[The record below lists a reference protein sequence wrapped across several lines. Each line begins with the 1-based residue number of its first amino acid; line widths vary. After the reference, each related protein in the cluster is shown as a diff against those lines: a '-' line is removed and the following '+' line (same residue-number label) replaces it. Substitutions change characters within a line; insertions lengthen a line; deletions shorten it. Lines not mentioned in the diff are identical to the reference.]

1 MRITIRFVGV
11 LLVVSACAR
20 PNPEMQQALGETVY
34 ATYCQSCH
42 EAPGTGPR
50 LTPAILA
57 SRLTADRLYTYNQQ
71 QMPYDAGGILSNED
85 YLNVTAW
92 LLYRASLIESNKML
106 TMRNMDEITLIVT
119 KTSPAQ

>member
-1 MRITIRFVGV
+1 MHLTFRFVGV
-11 LLVVSACAR
+11 LLVVSACTR
-20 PNPEMQQALGETVY
+20 PNPEMQQALGGTVY
-34 ATYCQSCH
+34 ADYCQSCH

-57 SRLTADRLYTYNQQ
+57 SRLTAARLYTYNQQ
-71 QMPYDAGGILSNED
+71 QMPYNAGGILSNED

-106 TMRNMDEITLIVT
+106 TMRNMDEITLIVPE
-119 KTSPAQ
+119 TSPAQ

>member
-1 MRITIRFVGV
+1 MRITLRFAGV
-11 LLVVSACAR
+11 LLIVSACNR

-34 ATYCQSCH
+34 AAYCQSCH

-57 SRLTADRLYTYNQQ
+57 SRLTAARLYTYNQQ
-71 QMPYDAGGILSNED
+71 QMPYNAGGILSSED

-106 TMRNMDEITLIVT
+106 TLRNMDEITLIAPE
-119 KTSPAQ
+119 TSRVQ

>member
-1 MRITIRFVGV
+1 MRTTLRFVGV

-34 ATYCQSCH
+34 AAYCQSCH

-57 SRLTADRLYTYNQQ
+57 SRLTAARLYTYNQQ
-71 QMPYDAGGILSNED
+71 QMPYNAGGILSNED

>member
-1 MRITIRFVGV
+1 MRITLRFVGV

-34 ATYCQSCH
+34 AAYCQSCH

-92 LLYRASLIESNKML
+92 LLYRASLIESNKVL

-119 KTSPAQ
+119 ETSPAQ

>member
-1 MRITIRFVGV
+1 MHTTFRFVGV
-11 LLVVSACAR
+11 LLVVSACTR
-20 PNPEMQQALGETVY
+20 PNPETQRALGETVY

-57 SRLTADRLYTYNQQ
+57 SRLNAVRLYAYNLQ
-71 QMPYDAGGILSNED
+71 QMPYEAGGVLSNED

-92 LLYRASLIESNKML
+92 LLYRASLIESIKML
-106 TMRNMDEITLIVT
+106 TMRNMDEILLVAPE
-119 KTSPAQ
+119 TSPTQ

>member
-1 MRITIRFVGV
+1 MRITLRFVGV

-34 ATYCQSCH
+34 AAYCQSCH

-119 KTSPAQ
+119 ETSPAQ

>member
-1 MRITIRFVGV
+1 MHTTLRFVGV
-11 LLVVSACAR
+11 LLVVSACTR
-20 PNPEMQQALGETVY
+20 PNPEVQRALGETVY
-34 ATYCQSCH
+34 ATYCKSCH

-57 SRLTADRLYTYNQQ
+57 SRLTAARLYTYNQQ
-71 QMPYDAGGILSNED
+71 QMPYEAGGILSNED

-106 TMRNMDEITLIVT
+106 TMRNMEDILLVAPE
-119 KTSPAQ
+119 TSPAQ